1 MRTSVFERAEHA
13 LRSVAVDHPVGRIT
27 QVSAGTMTAAG
38 LPVNIRV
45 GDTVEIG
52 SDKRRAE
59 VIKVTQDSALLLPEG
74 PTLGTFVGEHVV
86 WLGAQS
92 LAPDWSWIGRVIDP
106 HGQSLDGRPI
116 LPGLQPRHIMG
127 SPPMAYAR
135 RTMGQRLN
143 TGYVLFDT
151 MLPVVQ
157 GQRIGLFAGSGVGK
171 STLLGGLAH
180 KMTADITVIALVGER
195 GREVREFVENTL
207 GPEGLER
214 SIVVAAT
221 SDRAPQV
228 RRKCVFTATAVAE
241 FFRDQGLHVLL
252 LVDSVTRFAEAHRE
266 TSVAAGEAANL
277 RGYPASTASAMAGL
291 CERAGP
297 GEQGQGDITA
307 IYSVLVAGSDMEEP
321 IADTLRGLL
330 DGHVV
335 MDRKIA
341 ESGRYPAVDVLRS
354 VSRSLPH
361 AATQSENNLISQA
374 RELLGAYDRTELMLK
389 AGLYEAGS
397 DPVTDRAIELKPKLD
412 TVLGGQ
418 SANAASSFAKL
429 RSALS

>member
-13 LRSVAVDHPVGRIT
+13 LRSVTVSHPVGRIT
-27 QVSAGTMTAAG
+27 QVSAGTMTASG
-38 LPVNIRV
+38 LPMNVRV

-52 SDKRRAE
+52 SDHRRAE
-59 VIKVTQDSALLLPEG
+59 VIKVTQNSALLLPEG
-74 PTLGTFVGEHVV
+74 ATLGAFVGEHVV
-86 WLGAQS
+86 WLGSQS

-106 HGQSLDGRPI
+106 HGKPLDGRAI
-116 LPGLQPRHIMG
+116 LPGLQPRTIIG
-127 SPPMAYAR
+127 SAPMAYAR
-135 RTMGQRLN
+135 RTMGPRLN

-171 STLLGGLAH
+171 STLLGGLAQ
-180 KMTADITVIALVGER
+180 KMTADVTVIALVGER

-214 SIVVAAT
+214 SVVVAAT

-277 RGYPASTASAMAGL
+277 RGYPASTASALAGL

-297 GEQGQGDITA
+297 GAGQQGDITA

-361 AATQSENNLISQA
+361 AATQSENNLIMQA
-374 RELLGAYDRTELMLK
+374 RELLGAFDRTELMLK
-389 AGLYEAGS
+389 AGLYETGNDS
-397 DPVTDRAIELKPKLD
+397 LTDRAIELKPKLD
-412 TVLGGQ
+412 LVLGSQ

-429 RSALS
+429 RSALT